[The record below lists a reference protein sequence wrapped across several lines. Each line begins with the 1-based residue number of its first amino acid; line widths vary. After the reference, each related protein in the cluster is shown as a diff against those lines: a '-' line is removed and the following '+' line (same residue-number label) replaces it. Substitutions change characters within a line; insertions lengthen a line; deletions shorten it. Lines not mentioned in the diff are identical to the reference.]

1 MPETLIR
8 TEGQELDYAVG
19 RYIVI
24 VDEDDV
30 FFLFHEDYCK
40 CMQECTAATFR
51 IFIAQIKA
59 PNYNKLTD
67 NKRVYDKTKVE
78 RLPKFFDFLFF
89 SHNFKCHP
97 LTLGKCR
104 TLEVQESNGEPK
116 DITNMEVGSARPG
129 E

>member
-40 CMQECTAATFR
+40 YMQECTAATFR

-59 PNYNKLTD
+59 PNYN
-67 NKRVYDKTKVE
+67 
-78 RLPKFFDFLFF
+78 
-89 SHNFKCHP
+89 S
-97 LTLGKCR
+97 
-104 TLEVQESNGEPK
+104 
-116 DITNMEVGSARPG
+116 
-129 E
+129 